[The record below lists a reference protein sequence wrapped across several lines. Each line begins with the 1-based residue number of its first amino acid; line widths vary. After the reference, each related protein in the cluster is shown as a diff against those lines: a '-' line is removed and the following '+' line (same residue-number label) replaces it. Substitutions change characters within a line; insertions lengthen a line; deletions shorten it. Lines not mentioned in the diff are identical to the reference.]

1 MLNDVHVSQSTY
13 VIVASLVLTKAFK
26 STCIPNK
33 SLLSEKSTSGRMCRK
48 AATESHTNASTRIPV
63 TDVGSLTT
71 GAQCMVHHH
80 RTGTVSY
87 TFFDVCK
94 RNTFESLTVMSAVT
108 IDVDID
114 VDRNIL
120 TERTKSSLEYIKYVT
135 SEV

>member
-1 MLNDVHVSQSTY
+1 MQNDVRVSQSTC
-13 VIVASLVLTKAFK
+13 VIVTSLVLTKSFRLHVYQK
-26 STCIPNK
+26 KNTFCRS
-33 SLLSEKSTSGRMCRK
+33 SGRMCRK

-87 TFFDVCK
+87 KFFDVCK

-108 IDVDID
+108 LDVDID
-114 VDRNIL
+114 VDRKIL
-120 TERTKSSLEYIKYVT
+120 TECTKSSLEYIKYVT
-135 SEV
+135 SAV